1 MLIDG
6 KMYRLPD
13 LDRNLQPGLAHF
25 FRNSSSRPVL
35 LNALFARSATM
46 ERVSTSINKTFAHS
60 YYEGAFRFGVK
71 GSIRENKGYGRK
83 TDP

>member
-1 MLIDG
+1 
-6 KMYRLPD
+6 
-13 LDRNLQPGLAHF
+13 
-25 FRNSSSRPVL
+25 
-35 LNALFARSATM
+35 M